1 MGVTCI
7 FYIKE
12 PSIVSNIMS
21 TMERRIKNLFGGK
34 KLDPWNVVCKLYKS
48 VTFPRIPLELI
59 KNSGRGESMYLLSFS
74 SKPSHVYTIID
85 EKIVMETD
93 NALIELVTKIKNIW
107 TIRQTAKI
115 DGYNYEI
122 GDYNVRYGNLNVGS
136 HSKGLVVEV
145 EHTKSTSVTKSSD
158 LLIEFIDYL
167 IPKELYKNYKLEL
180 KLKER
185 ANYNFIFTSRHTA
198 YQYINL
204 LRSEK
209 IL

>member
-1 MGVTCI
+1 
-7 FYIKE
+7 
-12 PSIVSNIMS
+12 
-21 TMERRIKNLFGGK
+21 
-34 KLDPWNVVCKLYKS
+34 
-48 VTFPRIPLELI
+48 
-59 KNSGRGESMYLLSFS
+59 MYLLSFS
-74 SKPSHVYTIID
+74 SKPNYVYSIID
-85 EKIVMETD
+85 EKIVMEAD
-93 NALIELVTKIKNIW
+93 NAFVELIAKIKNIW
-107 TIRQTAKI
+107 TVRQIAKI
-115 DGYNYEI
+115 DGYNFEI

-136 HSKGLVVEV
+136 HSKGLIVEV
-145 EHTKSTSVTKSSD
+145 EHTKSTSVTESSD

-185 ANYNFIFTSRHTA
+185 ANYNFTFTSRHTA